1 MEELE
6 NERDIIRLKNII
18 NQQNDQII
26 NLKIINKGLVD
37 KINSLEK
44 DFYDRNNYQ
53 SINWI
58 KTDKLQKSLHEQID
72 NTEKEKVRLQDEIR
86 HITRQ
91 FQTEKDSIIKQTEET
106 IQKQKNVIDTMSIKV
121 DNSIS
126 LERLND
132 VHSVYINQLESELSL
147 KAKEFKFNQERK
159 KFKTEMKFDE
169 LRQKMIDQI
178 EQTQK
183 NVEQMNISHMDISTK
198 LILLQNHQLLIEL
211 EYQSQQVEELI
222 KKKEI
227 NENKIFQLQRDIEI
241 HNEVELVL
249 AEKNKKLLEVLKKFN
264 KEKDTNKTFN
274 KINTRVAIL
283 NSTDNS
289 GYYVNTNPQTD
300 ENFNLNI
307 THTKNSIYNNDNI
320 SGNSAVKNQNMIKL
334 EKKIHELEK
343 IIEKKKV
350 ECINMKTNYD
360 LIQEQVLNNEKK
372 YRNIFTLFQEGLD
385 KLAEDESIKKST
397 EVSLS
402 VENIKNADFTILSSE
417 KKYAILLLLMKNI
430 LPMINLNDLKFT
442 DISKFNFEKVK
453 VKFHFPKTKNLD
465 NIIKNITSYP
475 QGSKSVK
482 HKQKFSLDLPNI
494 KKLVDRRF
502 VIPNKPSVFT

>member
-360 LIQEQVLNNEKK
+360 
-372 YRNIFTLFQEGLD
+372 
-385 KLAEDESIKKST
+385 
-397 EVSLS
+397 
-402 VENIKNADFTILSSE
+402 
-417 KKYAILLLLMKNI
+417 
-430 LPMINLNDLKFT
+430 
-442 DISKFNFEKVK
+442 
-453 VKFHFPKTKNLD
+453 
-465 NIIKNITSYP
+465 
-475 QGSKSVK
+475 
-482 HKQKFSLDLPNI
+482 
-494 KKLVDRRF
+494 
-502 VIPNKPSVFT
+502 